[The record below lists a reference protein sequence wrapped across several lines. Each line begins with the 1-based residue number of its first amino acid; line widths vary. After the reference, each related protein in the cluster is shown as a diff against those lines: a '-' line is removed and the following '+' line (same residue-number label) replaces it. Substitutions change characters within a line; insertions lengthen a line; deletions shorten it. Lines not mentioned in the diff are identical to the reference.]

1 MKKIILLYFCF
12 FSFSSIYSQ
21 SKISTDFYGKE
32 NIRAELC
39 DQSKGFMSEQDV
51 EGLIA
56 NILSMQGLNN
66 RFVVL
71 ACTSVENCIATIDK
85 NNRPIIL
92 YNPNFL
98 KSVKKL
104 GFKEADI
111 PSILEKDWST
121 LTILAH
127 EIGHHLNNHITN
139 PLPGATHIQ
148 LELEADKTA
157 GFLIY
162 LMGGTLEKAKMAF
175 QGISETGGY
184 THPKRQ
190 DRIAA
195 LTNGYDDA
203 KNKFPKIIKTIVTN
217 PGSSKSEIEQE
228 IQRAINLYDNKSY
241 TEAFVLLKK
250 NDDNPQTWNYLGKS
264 YELGFG
270 VTQDFSEA
278 VRWYRKSAEQGEALG
293 QRNLGVSYLSGIGV
307 TQDYSE
313 AVRWFRKSA
322 DQGDALSQCCLGQL
336 YNTGNGVTQDN
347 YEAVRWFRKSADQ
360 GDQTAQFRLGIKYAN
375 GEGVTKNYSEAVR
388 WYRKSADQGFA
399 DAQILLGTMY
409 ANGEGVTKNYSEAVR
424 WYRKSADQGDAN
436 AQILLGFMYFN
447 GQGLTKDYSE
457 AARWFRKSADQ
468 GTAVAQSVLGT
479 MYENGIGVTKNL
491 NEAKIWYQK
500 AAVNGDEEAKK
511 ACTRLGIS
519 W

>member
-1 MKKIILLYFCF
+1 MKLLFSTILF
-12 FSFSSIYSQ
+12 FLSSVLGYSQ

-139 PLPGATHIQ
+139 PLPGATEIQ
-148 LELEADKTA
+148 IELEADKTA
-157 GFLIY
+157 GFLVY

-175 QGISETGGY
+175 QGVSETGGY

-228 IQRAINLYDNKSY
+228 IQRAINLYDNKNY

-250 NDDNPQTWNYLGKS
+250 NDDNPQTWSYLGKS
-264 YELGFG
+264 YEWGFGVIQDFSEAFRWYRKSAEQGDDYGQKTLGSMYFNGRG
-270 VTQDFSEA
+270 VTQDFSEG
-278 VRWYRKSAEQGEALG
+278 VRWYRKSAEQGNASS
-293 QRNLGVSYLSGIGV
+293 QYNLGNIYSNGHGVTQDFSEAFRWYRKSAEQGHAISQFYLGLLYANGQGV
-307 TQDYSE
+307 TQDY
-313 AVRWFRKSA
+313 
-322 DQGDALSQCCLGQL
+322 
-336 YNTGNGVTQDN
+336 

-360 GDQTAQFRLGIKYAN
+360 GNATGQYLLGIKYSR
-375 GEGVTKNYSEAVR
+375 GEGVTQDYYEAVR
-388 WYRKSADQGFA
+388 LYKKSAGQGNK
-399 DAQILLGTMY
+399 
-409 ANGEGVTKNYSEAVR
+409 NGQYFL
-424 WYRKSADQGDAN
+424 GDAYEY
-436 AQILLGFMYFN
+436 GK
-447 GQGLTKDYSE
+447 G
-457 AARWFRKSADQ
+457 
-468 GTAVAQSVLGT
+468 VAQDL
-479 MYENGIGVTKNL
+479 I
-491 NEAKIWYQK
+491 EAKIWYQK
-500 AAVNGDEEAKK
+500 AAVNGNEEAKK

>member
-1 MKKIILLYFCF
+1 MKLLFSTILF
-12 FSFSSIYSQ
+12 FLSSVLGYSQ

-71 ACTSVENCIATIDK
+71 ACTSVDNCIATIDK
-85 NNRPIIL
+85 NNRPVIL

-139 PLPGATHIQ
+139 PLPGATEIQ
-148 LELEADKTA
+148 IELEADKTA
-157 GFLIY
+157 GFLVY

-175 QGISETGGY
+175 QGVSETGNY
-184 THPKRQ
+184 SHPKRQ

-250 NDDNPQTWNYLGKS
+250 NDDNPQAWNYLG
-264 YELGFG
+264 YAYQNGRG
-270 VTQDFSEA
+270 VIKDLSEA
-278 VRWYRKSAEQGEALG
+278 FRWYRKSAEQGEAIG
-293 QRNLGVSYLSGIGV
+293 QRILGLMY
-307 TQDYSE
+307 
-313 AVRWFRKSA
+313 F
-322 DQGDALSQCCLGQL
+322 
-336 YNTGNGVTQDN
+336 
-347 YEAVRWFRKSADQ
+347 
-360 GDQTAQFRLGIKYAN
+360 N
-375 GEGVTKNYSEAVR
+375 GEGVTKNYSEAAR
-388 WYRKSADQGFA
+388 W
-399 DAQILLGTMY
+399 I
-409 ANGEGVTKNYSEAVR
+409 
-424 WYRKSADQGDAN
+424 RKSADQGDAS
-436 AQILLGFMYFN
+436 AQGILGLMYFN
-447 GQGLTKDYSE
+447 REGVKKNYSE
-457 AARWFRKSADQ
+457 AARWFRKSAEQ
-468 GTAVAQSVLGT
+468 GNSAAQYNLGLA
-479 MYENGIGVTKNL
+479 YNNGIGVTRSLK
-491 NEAKIWYQK
+491 EAKIWYQK
-500 AAVNGDEEAKK
+500 AAVNGNEEAKK
-511 ACTRLGIS
+511 ACIRLGIS

>member
-1 MKKIILLYFCF
+1 MKLLFSTILF
-12 FSFSSIYSQ
+12 FLSSVLGYSQ

-139 PLPGATHIQ
+139 PLPGATEIQ

-228 IQRAINLYDNKSY
+228 IQRAINLYDNKNY

-250 NDDNPQTWNYLGKS
+250 NDDNPQTWNYLG
-264 YELGFG
+264 YAYRNGRG
-270 VTQDFSEA
+270 VIKDLSEA
-278 VRWYRKSAEQGEALG
+278 VRWYRKSAEQGSDNGQASLG
-293 QRNLGVSYLSGIGV
+293 SMYIN
-307 TQDYSE
+307 
-313 AVRWFRKSA
+313 
-322 DQGDALSQCCLGQL
+322 GQ
-336 YNTGNGVTQDN
+336 
-347 YEAVRWFRKSADQ
+347 
-360 GDQTAQFRLGIKYAN
+360 
-375 GEGVTKNYSEAVR
+375 GVTKDFSEGIR
-388 WYRKSADQGFA
+388 WYRKSAEQGNA
-399 DAQILLGTMY
+399 ESQYNLGNIY
-409 ANGEGVTKNYSEAVR
+409 SNEYFSNVQGVTQDYYEAVK
-424 WYRKSADQGDAN
+424 WYRKSADLGNSMAQNNLGIMYSN
-436 AQILLGFMYFN
+436 ARGVTQ
-447 GQGLTKDYSE
+447 DYYE
-457 AARWFRKSADQ
+457 AVKWYRKSANQ
-468 GTAVAQSVLGT
+468 GNRNGQYYLGDAYEYGKGVARDL
-479 MYENGIGVTKNL
+479 I
-491 NEAKIWYQK
+491 EAKIWYQK
-500 AAVNGDEEAKK
+500 AALNGNEDAKK
-511 ACTRLGIS
+511 ACTRLDIS

>member
-1 MKKIILLYFCF
+1 
-12 FSFSSIYSQ
+12 
-21 SKISTDFYGKE
+21 
-32 NIRAELC
+32 
-39 DQSKGFMSEQDV
+39 MSEQDV

-139 PLPGATHIQ
+139 PLPGATEIQ
-148 LELEADKTA
+148 IELEADKTA
-157 GFLIY
+157 GFLVY

-175 QGISETGGY
+175 QGVSETGGY

-190 DRIAA
+190 DRIVA
-195 LTNGYDDA
+195 LTTGYDDA
-203 KNKFPKIIKTIVTN
+203 KNKFPKITKTIVTN
-217 PGSSKSEIEQE
+217 PGSSKSEFEQE
-228 IQRAINLYDNKSY
+228 IQRAINLYDNKNY
-241 TEAFVLLKK
+241 ADAFVLFKK
-250 NDDNPQTWNYLGKS
+250 NNDNSQTWNYLGVMYS
-264 YELGFG
+264 MGNG
-270 VTQDFSEA
+270 VTKDNYEAVRWYRKSADQGDAKGQQLLGSMYRNGNGVKQDYYEA
-278 VRWYRKSAEQGEALG
+278 VRWYRKSAEQGNAFAQNSLG
-293 QRNLGVSYLSGIGV
+293 LMYL
-307 TQDYSE
+307 
-313 AVRWFRKSA
+313 
-322 DQGDALSQCCLGQL
+322 
-336 YNTGNGVTQDN
+336 NGNGVTQDN

-360 GDQTAQFRLGIKYAN
+360 GNAVGQSNLGSAYVR
-375 GEGVTKNYSEAVR
+375 GQGVTQDYYQAVG
-388 WYRKSADQGFA
+388 WYRKSADQGN
-399 DAQILLGTMY
+399 
-409 ANGEGVTKNYSEAVR
+409 ANGQTNLGISYKNGRGVKQDYYEA
-424 WYRKSADQGDAN
+424 
-436 AQILLGFMYFN
+436 F
-447 GQGLTKDYSE
+447 
-457 AARWFRKSADQ
+457 RWFRKSADQ
-468 GTAVAQSVLGT
+468 GEAIGQINLGIMYEYGNGVAQDL
-479 MYENGIGVTKNL
+479 I
-491 NEAKIWYQK
+491 EAKIWYQK
-500 AAVNGDEEAKK
+500 AALNGNEDAKK